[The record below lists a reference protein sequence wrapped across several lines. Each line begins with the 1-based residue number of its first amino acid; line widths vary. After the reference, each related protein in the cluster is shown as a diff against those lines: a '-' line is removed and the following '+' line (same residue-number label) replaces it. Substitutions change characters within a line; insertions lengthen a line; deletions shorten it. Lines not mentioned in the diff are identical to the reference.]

1 MMRRGEVLKDPNSSP
16 GEVNSWRM
24 LTSVS
29 LASHTCS
36 SFPDKVDKLDPA
48 NSPSAWI
55 EETSC
60 QQCVFARFLLVEA
73 ENQASRLS

>member
-1 MMRRGEVLKDPNSSP
+1 MRRREVVQHPNSSP
-16 GEVNSWRM
+16 GEVNSWLL

-29 LASHTCS
+29 LAPHARST
-36 SFPDKVDKLDPA
+36 FTDTVDEFGPA

-60 QQCVFARFLLVEA
+60 QQCVFARFLLFEA
-73 ENQASRLS
+73 DYQAGRLS